1 MEDIIND
8 IIKSNPTNSFDQEDP
23 NSEEETQNKEIL

>member
-8 IIKSNPTNSFDQEDP
+8 IIKSNPTNSYEQEEPDP
-23 NSEEETQNKEIL
+23 EEEAQNNIYF